1 MERKEVMKM
10 PCKWTRPKRAEARRP
25 DTGAPKAE
33 EPKADKPQG
42 EKTKGKPKG
51 KGKKEAK

>member
-25 DTGAPKAE
+25 DTGAPKAKK
-33 EPKADKPQG
+33 PKA
-42 EKTKGKPKG
+42 
-51 KGKKEAK
+51 KKEAK